1 MELPSCPSC
10 HQSVLDDEAELC
22 PFCGAPL
29 KKGAAAA
36 SKANPA
42 SKGSPPRPATASRPA
57 SPAPSAAPPSRTT
70 SPTKPAATQRPGS
83 PSSAKSSPPQDKKSP
98 EKAAR
103 SAADEALEESFKVD
117 SSAGLDV
124 PQASRQRSQNRPY
137 KVRCPMCETIGY
149 VPRSSAGKDVRCANR
164 ECMVPVFIAPKP
176 EKKKDEEEAA
186 PKKLTA
192 KNLLVG
198 LGAVILLAVAVGF
211 FIKNQPEAI
220 QQNKNPEPPP
230 VINSGIADA
239 NRDKANDANAAPPPV
254 VEKPLTVS
262 EERDPALALMS
273 SAAQDQ
279 GHNRSRPLCD
289 RIVAHTAADC
299 GNLEVASKFLEPLKN
314 AENGLSFYRVG
325 PLTAI
330 AWWHLKSGDKAT
342 AEKNLDESSKAAADL
357 PVEGIFSIDAA
368 AWLAAALTAAGRD
381 KDAPALVARFPSSG
395 ASGRLAAAEARAVA
409 WNSYDIERA
418 DLERPLLD
426 VQSLQLPIVVEISVA
441 RGFPAEALRLAQSI
455 PDESLRA
462 ECEISW
468 LEAVERAKLSSVK
481 PVNGPNAA
489 ALDAVLAKLK
499 PAGQARSH
507 ARFGLLRL
515 RANDRAGAES
525 ELKAAVTA
533 LGAAQAGA
541 EFELPSLKEIYEWQL
556 SDPGPAHQNAFAYA
570 EIARLQAG
578 LGQAAD
584 ANRSLSTALDCL
596 RASAPSPSAVDAKER
611 INKSDRAGLRA
622 ELRTTLKLRDSQVDA
637 AAAQYGR
644 NLRALGVAAEARF
657 ALELEILDTALAWAD
672 PAELWKLIGNR
683 MTAGD
688 VDRMEPFARAAALP
702 WQLILRLNSKGD
714 NRDEKTLAAIRK
726 AVAGMPPKP
735 LAVLDDGIS
744 KANEATPSEL
754 AQGLKSIEGLER
766 SDQERGGLIIV
777 DRLVSSGQ
785 FDKAFKFARE
795 ILDPNLKEETM
806 EWCVAYAC
814 RLGQGRAV
822 KEHLHAAN
830 SSLSSTQKVAA
841 WRGFLIGLLARER
854 AEPAAAST
862 GPAASRPSAAQKPAG
877 EESKRAEASKG

>member
-29 KKGAAAA
+29 NKGAAAA
-36 SKANPA
+36 SKASPA
-42 SKGSPPRPATASRPA
+42 RPATASRPA
-57 SPAPSAAPPSRTT
+57 PPAPSAAPPSRTT
-70 SPTKPAATQRPGS
+70 SPNKPAASQRPGS
-83 PSSAKSSPPQDKKSP
+83 PSSGKSSAPQDKKSP

-124 PQASRQRSQNRPY
+124 PQASRQRSQTRPY

-149 VPRSSAGKDVRCANR
+149 VPRSSVGKEVRCANR
-164 ECMVPVFIAPKP
+164 ECMVPVFIVPKP
-176 EKKKDEEEAA
+176 EKEKDEEEAP

-192 KNLLVG
+192 KNLLTG
-198 LGAVILLAVAVGF
+198 LSAVILIAGAVGF

-220 QQNKNPEPPP
+220 HQNQNPEPAPG
-230 VINSGIADA
+230 INPRVADA
-239 NRDKANDANAAPPPV
+239 TKDKANDANAAPPV

-262 EERDPALALMS
+262 EERDPVLAMMS

-299 GNLEVASKFLEPLKN
+299 GNLELASKFLGPLNN
-314 AENGLSFYRVG
+314 AENGLTFYRVP

-330 AWWHLKSGDKAT
+330 AWWHLKSGDKAA
-342 AEKNLDESSKAAADL
+342 AEKSLEESSKAAADL
-357 PVEGIFSIDAA
+357 PGEGVFSIDAS

-381 KDAPALVARFPSSG
+381 KEAPALVARFPSSF
-395 ASGRLAAAEARAVA
+395 AAGRLAAAEARAVA
-409 WNSYDIERA
+409 WNSYDIDRA
-418 DLERPLLD
+418 DQERPLFD
-426 VQSLQLPIVVEISVA
+426 VQSLQLPAVVEISVA
-441 RGFPAEALRLAQSI
+441 KGFPAEALRLAQSI

-481 PVNGPNAA
+481 PVDDQNAA
-489 ALDAVLAKLK
+489 ALDAVLSKLK
-499 PAGQARSH
+499 PAAQARSH

-533 LGAAQAGA
+533 LGSAQAGA
-541 EFELPSLKEIYEWQL
+541 EFELPSLKEIYEWQP

-570 EIARLQAG
+570 EIARLRAG
-578 LGQAAD
+578 LGQVAD
-584 ANRSLSTALDCL
+584 ANRSLSIALDCL

-611 INKSDRAGLRA
+611 INKTDRAGLRA
-622 ELRTTLKLRDSQVDA
+622 ELRTTLKLRDAQVDA
-637 AAAQYGR
+637 AAAQYGH
-644 NLRALGVAAEARF
+644 NLRDVLGPAAEARF

-672 PAELWKLIGNR
+672 PAELWKLISNR
-683 MTAGD
+683 VTAGD
-688 VDRMEPFARAAALP
+688 VDRMEPFARTALP
-702 WQLILRLNSKGD
+702 WQLILRLNSKAD
-714 NRDEKTLAAIRK
+714 NRDEKTLTAIRK
-726 AVAGMPPKP
+726 AVAGTPPKA

-744 KANEATPSEL
+744 KASEATPSEL

-854 AEPAAAST
+854 AEPATATASPTAAAPAKAT
-862 GPAASRPSAAQKPAG
+862 PPAAPQPPAG
-877 EESKRAEASKG
+877 ADSKQAEAPKG

>member
-36 SKANPA
+36 SKAGPA
-42 SKGSPPRPATASRPA
+42 RPATASRPA
-57 SPAPSAAPPSRTT
+57 PSVAPPSRTT
-70 SPTKPAATQRPGS
+70 SPNKPTATQRPGGS
-83 PSSAKSSPPQDKKSP
+83 SSAKPSPPQDKKSP

-103 SAADEALEESFKVD
+103 SALDEALEESFKVD

-124 PQASRQRSQNRPY
+124 PQASRQRSQSRPY

-149 VPRSSAGKDVRCANR
+149 VPRSSVGKEVRCANR

-176 EKKKDEEEAA
+176 EKKKDEEEAP

-192 KNLLVG
+192 KNLLMG
-198 LGAVILLAVAVGF
+198 LSALILIAVAVGF

-220 QQNKNPEPPP
+220 RQNKNPEPPP
-230 VINSGIADA
+230 VINLGAAEATGDKTKDADA
-239 NRDKANDANAAPPPV
+239 AAPPV

-262 EERDPALALMS
+262 EERDPVLAMMA

-299 GNLEVASKFLEPLKN
+299 GNLELASKFLEPLKN
-314 AENGLSFYRVG
+314 AENGLTFYRVG

-330 AWWHLKSGDKAT
+330 AWWHLKSGDKAA
-342 AEKNLDESSKAAADL
+342 AEKSLDESSKAAADL
-357 PVEGIFSIDAA
+357 PVEGVFSIDAA
-368 AWLAAALTAAGRD
+368 AWLAAAQTAAGRD
-381 KDAPALVARFPSSG
+381 KEAPALVARFPSSL
-395 ASGRLAAAEARAVA
+395 AAGRLAAAEARAVA
-409 WNSYDIERA
+409 WNSYDIDRA
-418 DLERPLLD
+418 DQERPLLD
-426 VQSLQLPIVVEISVA
+426 APSLQLPVVVEISVA
-441 RGFPAEALRLAQSI
+441 RGFPAEALRLAESI

-468 LEAVERAKLSSVK
+468 LEAVQRAKLSSVK
-481 PVNGPNAA
+481 PVNDQNAA
-489 ALDAVLAKLK
+489 ALDAVLSKLK
-499 PAGQARSH
+499 PAAQARSH

-533 LGAAQAGA
+533 LGSAQAGA
-541 EFELPSLKEIYEWQL
+541 EFELPSLKEIYEWQP

-570 EIARLQAG
+570 EIARLQAR

-584 ANRSLSTALDCL
+584 ANRSLSIALDCL

-611 INKSDRAGLRA
+611 INKNDRAGLRA
-622 ELRTTLKLRDSQVDA
+622 ELRTTLKLRDAQVEA
-637 AAAQYGR
+637 AAAQYGH
-644 NLRALGVAAEARF
+644 NLGTVLGAAAEARF
-657 ALELEILDTALAWAD
+657 GLELEVLDTALAWAD
-672 PAELWKLIGNR
+672 PTELWKLISNR

-688 VDRMEPFARAAALP
+688 VDRMEPFARTALP

-726 AVAGMPPKP
+726 AVAGTPPKP

-744 KANEATPSEL
+744 KASEATPSEL
-754 AQGLKSIEGLER
+754 AEGLKSIEGLER

-785 FDKAFKFARE
+785 FIKAFKFARE

-814 RLGQGRAV
+814 RLGQSRAV

-854 AEPAAAST
+854 AEPAAASAA
-862 GPAASRPSAAQKPAG
+862 PAASHPSAAQKSAG
-877 EESKRAEASKG
+877 EESKHADASKG

>member
-36 SKANPA
+36 SKADPA
-42 SKGSPPRPATASRPA
+42 GKASPARPATASRPA

-70 SPTKPAATQRPGS
+70 SPTKPAATQRSGT

-98 EKAAR
+98 EQAAR

-149 VPRSSAGKDVRCANR
+149 VPRSSVGKEVRCANR

-176 EKKKDEEEAA
+176 EKKKDEEEAP

-192 KNLLVG
+192 KNLLMG
-198 LGAVILLAVAVGF
+198 LSAVILIAVAVGW
-211 FIKNQPEAI
+211 FIKNQPEDRGRSPD
-220 QQNKNPEPPP
+220 PEPTPG
-230 VINSGIADA
+230 INPGIADA
-239 NRDKANDANAAPPPV
+239 TRDNPNDANRAAPPV

-289 RIVAHTAADC
+289 RIVAHTAAGC
-299 GNLEVASKFLEPLKN
+299 GNLEVTSKFLEPLKN
-314 AENGLSFYRVG
+314 AENGLTFYRVG
-325 PLTAI
+325 PLTAT
-330 AWWHLKSGDKAT
+330 AWWHLKSGDKAA
-342 AEKNLDESSKAAADL
+342 AEKSLDESSKAAADL
-357 PVEGIFSIDAA
+357 PVEGVFSIDAA
-368 AWLAAALTAAGRD
+368 AWLAAALTAVGRD
-381 KDAPALVARFPSSG
+381 KEAPALVAKFPSSG
-395 ASGRLAAAEARAVA
+395 AAGRLAAAEARAVA
-409 WNSYDIERA
+409 WNSYDIDRA
-418 DLERPLLD
+418 DQERPLLD
-426 VQSLQLPIVVEISVA
+426 VQSLQLPVVVEIAVA

-468 LEAVERAKLSSVK
+468 LEAVQRAKLSSVK
-481 PVNGPNAA
+481 PVDDQNAA

-499 PAGQARSH
+499 PAAQARSH

-533 LGAAQAGA
+533 LGSAQAGA
-541 EFELPSLKEIYEWQL
+541 EFELPSVKEIYEWQP

-570 EIARLQAG
+570 AIARLQAG
-578 LGQAAD
+578 LGQVAD
-584 ANRSLSTALDCL
+584 ANRNLSTALDCL

-611 INKSDRAGLRA
+611 INRTDRAGLRA
-622 ELRTTLKLRDSQVDA
+622 ELRTALKLRDSQVDA

-644 NLRALGVAAEARF
+644 NLRALGAAAEARF

-672 PAELWKLIGNR
+672 PAELWKLISNR

-688 VDRMEPFARAAALP
+688 VDRMEPFARTALP

-726 AVAGMPPKP
+726 AVAGTPPKP

-814 RLGQGRAV
+814 RLGQARAV

-830 SSLSSTQKVAA
+830 SSLSSTQKVAS

-854 AEPAAAST
+854 AEPAAASAA
-862 GPAASRPSAAQKPAG
+862 PAASHPSAAQKPAG